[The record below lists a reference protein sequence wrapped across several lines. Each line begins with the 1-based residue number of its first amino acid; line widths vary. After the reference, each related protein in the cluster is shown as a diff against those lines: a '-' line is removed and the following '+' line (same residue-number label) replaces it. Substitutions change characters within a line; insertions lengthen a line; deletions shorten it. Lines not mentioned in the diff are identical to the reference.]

1 MITEVLSEHVVS
13 AYTSVHACMYEREHV
28 AGCVGVNA
36 WSNNINIE
44 KELNIKELTAREYKI
59 STDQTFQN
67 QPGEMK
73 QLNQYV

>member
-1 MITEVLSEHVVS
+1 
-13 AYTSVHACMYEREHV
+13 MYECEHV

-36 WSNNINIE
+36 WSNKNIE
-44 KELNIKELTAREYKI
+44 KELNIKELTASEYKI

-73 QLNQYV
+73 QLNRYV